1 MTLIKKII
9 AWIINLFKHI
19 FSSKTNVKKTVLPK
33 NDINKLDNK
42 KRKLNDGIFNDNIPP
57 YLIISNQD
65 KELLINNINKLK
77 QILINNTSKE
87 IIIEKI
93 TQILGDSL
101 EGQSLNKIKTQL
113 NKEDFSKLSVSKLK
127 GVLKE
132 FNVDNEKINNV
143 VNDIAMQKESIEK
156 KVSNINYLLEYVDEN
171 GISIIGKDAIN
182 NELNKDITI
191 IFNKD
196 IINVI
201 KDWNKSIVNDVML
214 EYEQVNYVTVST
226 TLIDKIIEKY
236 KNIEDDYHH
245 HRYNK
250 NYYNQELNKLKA
262 QITYLQDIKNRHDVD
277 VEIKELRK
285 QLYSKSKDKYDLL
298 YNNEIFMNI
307 NNKCD
312 ELLKNI
318 NQRIVD
324 IKNNSKNIIEK
335 QENQQQ
341 EDYLQKILLRFK
353 DIELAKQLI
362 LFSQNKDIDLNNK
375 LLYIDSIYKEFLVGI
390 DEPFNFNRN
399 KAKTEL
405 VKLYN
410 DLNKVIY
417 SIKKESYIIV
427 EHINF
432 RMEDLIDAVIVKKN
446 ELCSV
451 CPREKDLN
459 NSELVNK
466 KIEKMKKKY
475 LERNKKELVKKLY
488 NQ

>member
-1 MTLIKKII
+1 MTLIKRII

-19 FSSKTNVKKTVLPK
+19 FSSKINVKKTVLPK

-42 KRKLNDGIFNDNIPP
+42 KRILSNDVFNDNIPP

-65 KELLINNINKLK
+65 KELLIDNIHKLK
-77 QILINNTSKE
+77 EILMNKSSKE
-87 IIIEKI
+87 TIIKKI
-93 TQILGDSL
+93 TELLGDSI
-101 EGQSLNKIKTQL
+101 EKETLNKIKQEL
-113 NKEDFSKLSVSKLK
+113 NQEDFSKSSISKIK

-132 FNVDNEKINNV
+132 FNVDKERINIVINTI
-143 VNDIAMQKESIEK
+143 DKEQESIVK
-156 KVSNINYLLEYVDEN
+156 KVSNINHLLEYIDEN
-171 GISIIGKDAIN
+171 DISIIGKDDIN
-182 NELNKDITI
+182 NELNSDVTV

-196 IINVI
+196 IVNVI
-201 KDWNKSIVNDVML
+201 KDWNKSIINDVML

-250 NYYNQELNKLKA
+250 NYYNQELNKLKS
-262 QITYLQDIKNRHDVD
+262 QINYLQNIKNRHDVD
-277 VEIKELRK
+277 IEIKKLRK

-324 IKNNSKNIIEK
+324 IKTNSKNIIEK

-362 LFSQNKDIDLNNK
+362 LFSQNKDIGLNDK
-375 LLYIDSIYKEFLVGI
+375 ISYIDSIYKEFLVGI

-417 SIKKESYIIV
+417 SAKKESYIIV

-446 ELCSV
+446 ELCSI
-451 CPREKDLN
+451 CPKEKDLH
-459 NSELVNK
+459 NSELVNE